1 MDLGLARKTAEIAGG
16 SKGIGPGITCA
27 FAAKGAPRR
36 CARDG
41 RTC

>member
-16 SKGIGPGITCA
+16 SKGIGLGMTRA
-27 FAAKGAPRR
+27 FAVKGARRR